1 MDIQEGGN
9 SVKSNVSE
17 FNQKGNLQQN
27 AISKG
32 LQIKQLDTK
41 SNESQFEKDL
51 KNNLKEKLLL
61 AKQEVLYKEKVIISS
76 VFESVFSEN
85 YSDGFDSDSVQ
96 KSLGISYSSGLEPK
110 ITIDEKKFR
119 FNSKITEGVAPLNE
133 NESKFTPYQKFRNRE
148 YEFDALGRMNNFFQD
163 SNVIPVGRYT
173 TDISQQDSETTE
185 QIYVGDWDDEIS
197 NVQLDYQNF
206 TKQNNQRRYEGLQGV
221 KEVFKIAQMRAKQE
235 TDKIYRKEIL
245 PKIIKKYGKN
255 K

>member
-9 SVKSNVSE
+9 SVKSNASE

-96 KSLGISYSSGLEPK
+96 KSLEISYSSGLEPK

-119 FNSKITEGVAPLNE
+119 FNSKITEGVAPFNE

>member
-32 LQIKQLDTK
+32 LQIKQLDAK

-119 FNSKITEGVAPLNE
+119 FNSKITEGVAPFNE
-133 NESKFTPYQKFRNRE
+133 NESKFTPYQNFRNRE

-206 TKQNNQRRYEGLQGV
+206 TKQNNQRRYEGLKGV

>member
-96 KSLGISYSSGLEPK
+96 KSLEISYSSGLEPK

-119 FNSKITEGVAPLNE
+119 FNSKITEGVAPFNE

-173 TDISQQDSETTE
+173 TDISQHDSETTE

>member
-9 SVKSNVSE
+9 SVKLNVSE

-96 KSLGISYSSGLEPK
+96 KSLEISYSSGLEPK

-119 FNSKITEGVAPLNE
+119 FNSKITEGVAPFNE

-221 KEVFKIAQMRAKQE
+221 KEVFKIAKMRAKQE

>member
-32 LQIKQLDTK
+32 LQIKQLDAK

-119 FNSKITEGVAPLNE
+119 FNSKITEGVAPFNK

-206 TKQNNQRRYEGLQGV
+206 TKQNNQRRYEGLKGV

>member
-96 KSLGISYSSGLEPK
+96 QSLEISYSSGLEPK

-119 FNSKITEGVAPLNE
+119 FNSKITEGVAPFNE

-173 TDISQQDSETTE
+173 TDISQQNSETTE

>member
-96 KSLGISYSSGLEPK
+96 KSLEISYSSGLEPK

-119 FNSKITEGVAPLNE
+119 FNSKITEGVAPFNE

-163 SNVIPVGRYT
+163 GNVIPVGRYT

-206 TKQNNQRRYEGLQGV
+206 TKQNNQRRYEGLKGV

>member
-119 FNSKITEGVAPLNE
+119 FNSKITEGVAPFNE

-173 TDISQQDSETTE
+173 TDISQQDSGTTE

>member
-1 MDIQEGGN
+1 MDIQNNNTVNTSDVVGIN
-9 SVKSNVSE
+9 DKVSI
-17 FNQKGNLQQN
+17 QQN

-119 FNSKITEGVAPLNE
+119 FNSKITEGVAPFNE

-173 TDISQQDSETTE
+173 TDISQQDSGTTE

-206 TKQNNQRRYEGLQGV
+206 TKQNNQRRYEGLKGV

>member
-32 LQIKQLDTK
+32 LQIKQLDAK

-119 FNSKITEGVAPLNE
+119 FNSKITEGVAPFNE

-221 KEVFKIAQMRAKQE
+221 KEVFKIAKMRAKQE